1 MSFSRSMPDK
11 LPVIYR
17 EKLPS
22 YKLEKE
28 DIRPTNLMFPQYIST
43 QSASNHIK
51 NKNNLVDQKSESSDV
66 KKLRKYIEDTK
77 I

>member
-1 MSFSRSMPDK
+1 MSDK

-22 YKLEKE
+22 YRLMKE
-28 DIRPTNLMFPQYIST
+28 DIRPTNQMFPQLIST
-43 QSASNHIK
+43 QSASKHLK
-51 NKNNLVDQKSESSDV
+51 NRNNLAEPKSESSDV
-66 KKLRKYIEDTK
+66 KKLRTSIENTE

>member
-1 MSFSRSMPDK
+1 MSDK

-28 DIRPTNLMFPQYIST
+28 DIRPTNQMFPQLIST
-43 QSASNHIK
+43 QSASKHLHN
-51 NKNNLVDQKSESSDV
+51 NKNIVETKSESSDI
-66 KKLRKYIEDTK
+66 KKLRL
-77 I
+77 